1 MVEHPVHTRVVI
13 CSNQIAATR
22 PVGQAVKTPP
32 FHGGNMGSIPVRV
45 TKKKTHHLVCLF
57 LAICRESKR
66 CNNLS
71 MQQHQ
76 AEFCA
81 NPKEAAGG
89 DACERRQWRK
99 KRAKRRGSGR
109 NLASVCEQ
117 KISGTATG
125 TLPVAPPLPSADSHA
140 VRRARRDGQFPRR
153 TKPVK
158 YKRYA
163 HLALSANLGY
173 AVFGS

>member
-1 MVEHPVHTRVVI
+1 MPVQRKLPVAASRSSTSTFSRFPYGSPKERHTIRCV
-13 CSNQIAATR
+13 SL
-22 PVGQAVKTPP
+22 
-32 FHGGNMGSIPVRV
+32 
-45 TKKKTHHLVCLF
+45 LVS
-57 LAICRESKR
+57 CRESKH

-71 MQQHQ
+71 MQQYQ
-76 AEFCA
+76 AGFCA
-81 NPKEAAGG
+81 SPKEAAGG

-109 NLASVCEQ
+109 NFASVCEQ

-125 TLPVAPPLPSADSHA
+125 TLPVVYPLPSADSHA

-163 HLALSANLGY
+163 HLALSANLWY